1 MILFAFSDYDY
12 LCRSLA
18 PLDVAGKGE
27 FRVDRFDNGELFI
40 HLATPVRTQ
49 HCLILGSIAPPDE
62 RLLSFTLLGHTL
74 KKEGA
79 HKNTAIL
86 PYLAYSRQDK
96 YKPGR
101 SLAISWVGLFFQA
114 SGIDEVVTIDVHSE
128 NAGRLFPVPL
138 VSLFPAEI
146 FADALKKH
154 QLIDSTL
161 VAPDKGA
168 IWRCRMVNRAAGKPD
183 AEVPFFEKQR
193 VDHIASYSGPIGKIT
208 PRVVIMD
215 DMLDTGRSLVLACGK
230 LIDAGAR
237 QIYIMVTHGLFT
249 GVEWTKLWS
258 LRVERIFCTDTIPP
272 KKRILDEPRITR
284 LSIAHL
290 IQEHFLLLRANN
302 TRSA

>member
-1 MILFAFSDYDY
+1 MILFAFSDYDQ
-12 LCRSLA
+12 LSRSLQ
-18 PLDVAGKGE
+18 PDIEERGK
-27 FRVDRFDNGELFI
+27 FRVDRFENGELFMQ
-40 HLATPVRTQ
+40 LATAVRSRD
-49 HCLILGSIAPPDE
+49 CLILGSIAPPDE
-62 RLLSFTLLGHTL
+62 HLLSFTLLSHTL
-74 KKEGA
+74 KKECA
-79 HKNTAIL
+79 HKSIAIL

-101 SLAISWVGLFFQA
+101 SVATAWVGLFFQA

-128 NAGRLFPVPL
+128 GARRLFPVPL

-154 QLIDSTL
+154 QLVDATL

-183 AEVPFFEKQR
+183 AEVPYFEKQR
-193 VDHIASYSGPIGKIT
+193 LDHIASYSGPFGRIAA
-208 PRVVIMD
+208 RVVMID
-215 DMLDTGRSLVLACGK
+215 DMLDTGHSLVLACGK

-249 GVEWTKLWS
+249 GEEWTKLWS

-272 KKRILDEPRITR
+272 RKDILDELRITR
-284 LSIAHL
+284 LSIAKL
-290 IQEHFLLLRANN
+290 IQGHLLLLRAENKQ
-302 TRSA
+302 AA